1 MKYIKLFEEHSIE
14 DLVNKK
20 EDLQGLLN
28 LGIISQEEY
37 SDETRA
43 LDREIKSHA
52 RSVLTTGSKNRL
64 YSTDWLNDVRKY
76 PELRWLVS
84 IIDSPE
90 YRELTEAGL
99 ILSSSFTQLLNHTL
113 VFSRSQT
120 RDVGRDYAIGMFGST
135 RIIRRLVPKTGYRDM
150 DVIIKRYPE
159 ETSELDFFKQ
169 AMSWA
174 VNSIDFTSA
183 EFVTKRT
190 AKSVEAREVEQPKFN
205 DLIARLVN
213 QKLPN
218 LSDSAVQRII
228 ADLKYV
234 LYFNYATQ
242 RRKNIKALEQYF
254 NTDNE
259 VALTVYDYSY
269 NQLKGEALSVLS
281 DPRIKI
287 IRSDFN

>member
-64 YSTDWLNDVRKY
+64 YSTDWLNDVRQY

-84 IIDSPE
+84 VIDSPE
-90 YRELTEAGL
+90 YRELTETGL
-99 ILSSSFTQLLNHTL
+99 ILSSSFTQLVNHTL

-120 RDVGRDYAIGMFGST
+120 RDVSRDYAIGMFGST

-150 DVIIKRYPE
+150 DAIIKRYPE

-287 IRSDFN
+287 IRSNFN